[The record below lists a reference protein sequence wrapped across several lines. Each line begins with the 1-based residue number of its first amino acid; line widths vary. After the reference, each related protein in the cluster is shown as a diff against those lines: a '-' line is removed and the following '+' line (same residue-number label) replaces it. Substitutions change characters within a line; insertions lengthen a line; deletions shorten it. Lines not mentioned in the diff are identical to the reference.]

1 MYGLKLTRLNAIV
14 EKAHNRLKLKG
25 YNPSLLDNAINDTAD
40 FQEVII
46 SLGRKVN
53 AIRQDRRLSKEG
65 QLGEIAQAR
74 QQAQESFDALNKA
87 ADLQSGL
94 AEIKEQLTWKAAQNR
109 QGNRPDNE
117 LTDLLQVQEIRRWLQ
132 GKDQGEVNELFIE
145 AASNYGKHTE
155 PLYRAIAEPPYPIAL
170 VDKEILAQGQA
181 TLERAISPDL
191 ASLHDLGSQRADL
204 YKVITHEVQALINQ
218 PESIGQ

>member
-1 MYGLKLTRLNAIV
+1 MYGMELTRLNAVV

-25 YNPSLLDNAINDTAD
+25 YDPSLLDNAINDTSD
-40 FQEVII
+40 FQEII
-46 SLGRKVN
+46 VSLGKKVQSIKSN
-53 AIRQDRRLSKEG
+53 RRLSTQG
-65 QLGEIAQAR
+65 QLEEIAQAR
-74 QQAQESFDALNKA
+74 QQAQESFDVINKA

-94 AEIKEQLTWKAAQNR
+94 AEIREQLTWKAAQNR

-117 LTDLLQVQEIRRWLQ
+117 LTDLLQVQEIRRYLA

-170 VDKEILAQGQA
+170 VDKEILSQGQA

-191 ASLHDLGSQRADL
+191 ASLHDLGAQRADL
-204 YKVITHEVQALINQ
+204 YAVIAHEVQGLIDNPQ
-218 PESIGQ
+218 TIGS